1 MLKQAA
7 YFLAVFIFL
16 AGVFVLG
23 ERSISPVFQCCIE
36 QDKNTDTKA
45 AAEKNPPAFGT
56 TISAYFRCS
65 GEFIESHN
73 GGITALAT
81 IIIAAFTGTLWFATN
96 QQATLTRQSIDLAR
110 KEFISSQRPRL
121 RVRNIIVWNSPP
133 SLHPRLRNDFF
144 TAGEIPQVQFYVANV
159 GGTDAMIAGAL
170 AIVYKSRDGLP
181 MKRPYEGNSGNLS
194 LPQSPIGPG
203 QSVPFQFKSDE
214 AIGHG
219 AETIG
224 SNVVQKLR
232 LFVMGWVE
240 YRDDIGI
247 IRRTAF
253 CREFERGPWD
263 YGGFGRV
270 ENEDY
275 EHEE

>member
-1 MLKQAA
+1 
-7 YFLAVFIFL
+7 
-16 AGVFVLG
+16 
-23 ERSISPVFQCCIE
+23 
-36 QDKNTDTKA
+36 
-45 AAEKNPPAFGT
+45 
-56 TISAYFRCS
+56 
-65 GEFIESHN
+65 
-73 GGITALAT
+73 
-81 IIIAAFTGTLWFATN
+81 
-96 QQATLTRQSIDLAR
+96 
-110 KEFISSQRPRL
+110 
-121 RVRNIIVWNSPP
+121 
-133 SLHPRLRNDFF
+133 
-144 TAGEIPQVQFYVANV
+144 
-159 GGTDAMIAGAL
+159 MIAGAL

-194 LPQSPIGPG
+194 LPQSPISPG

-224 SNVVQKLR
+224 SNVIQKLR

-263 YGGFGRV
+263 YGGFRRV